1 MGRLELVALL
11 ERLFGS
17 QAEASRQLKTPRRTI
32 AAWGKEN
39 PVPNSVAELLR
50 LLDAER
56 NRKE

>member
-1 MGRLELVALL
+1 MTRQELISLL

-17 QAEASRQLKTPRRTI
+17 QAEASRQFKTPRRTI
-32 AAWGKEN
+32 AAWGNEN
-39 PVPNSVAELLR
+39 PVPNSVAALLL